1 MRDRPI
7 GVFDSGVG
15 GLTVLRALAAEL
27 PHESFIYL
35 GDTARLPYGTKSPQ
49 TVARYSLQA
58 AEALADYDV
67 KCLVIACN
75 TASSVGLPGIR
86 ERIENVPVVGVI
98 EPGAEAACE
107 ASRSGHIA
115 VIATDGTVRGGA
127 YQEAIV
133 RRRSDARVTARPAP
147 LFVALAEEG
156 LCQGP
161 IAESIARHYLDPL
174 FAGRLSAQSVDES
187 VPDTLVLGCT
197 HFPMLAETIRLVVGY
212 NVRIVDSAAT
222 TAQAV
227 RATLHAGGLA
237 REPDARLSAAQGTA
251 RGAGAAGGAGGAG
264 GAGMARTAGT
274 TGVASV
280 ADMSSV
286 GVRFLATDSVERFA
300 RIGSRFLNRTI
311 APSEVELIDL

>member
-15 GLTVLRALAAEL
+15 GLTVLKALSAEL
-27 PHESFIYL
+27 PNESFVYL

-58 AEALADYDV
+58 AEALADYGV

-98 EPGAEAACE
+98 EPGAEAACR

-115 VIATDGTVRGGA
+115 VIATEGTVRGGA
-127 YQEAIV
+127 YQNAIL
-133 RRRSDARVTARPAP
+133 RHRGDARVTAQAAP

-156 LCQGP
+156 LCRGP
-161 IAESIARHYLDPL
+161 IVESIARHYLDAL
-174 FAGRLSAQSVDES
+174 FANRLSAQSLDAS

-197 HFPMLAETIRLVVGY
+197 HFPMLADTIRHVAGSG
-212 NVRIVDSAAT
+212 VRIVDSAAT
-222 TAQAV
+222 TAESV
-227 RATLHAGGLA
+227 RTILVAMHLA
-237 REPDARLSAAQGTA
+237 RE
-251 RGAGAAGGAGGAG
+251 
-264 GAGMARTAGT
+264 
-274 TGVASV
+274 
-280 ADMSSV
+280 SV
-286 GVRFLATDSVERFA
+286 GVDAVESAGSRAGDSTGDRVSCASSGTVRFLATDSIERFV
-300 RIGSRFLNRTI
+300 RVGSRFLDRTI